1 MKKLNTLFHQEKVQ
15 EILLVLLGFAVV
27 AALVILT

>member
-1 MKKLNTLFHQEKVQ
+1 MKKLNSLLHEEKVQ
-15 EILLVLLGFAVV
+15 EILLVLAGFAVV